1 MWNLMEERK
10 TQWGRR
16 GWRSTPKPKKE
27 FEEKLLEVRKVT
39 RVTTGGRQM
48 SFRATILIGN
58 RKGKVWLGVATGPDV
73 AIAVAKATH
82 DAYKN
87 VKDVMI
93 NDKGTVPYM
102 VEKKFKAAI
111 IRLIPAVPGTG
122 LKAGSAVRSVLEL
135 AGYTNILS
143 KIIGTNN
150 GLNNALLTIEILS
163 SYKKFTKNRGHV
175 ISGLSISQSAA
186 PFLQTADKEVEII
199 SE

>member
-1 MWNLMEERK
+1 MEKK
-10 TQWGRR
+10 TQGGRR
-16 GWRSTPKPKKE
+16 GNRTAPKPKKE

-48 SFRATILIGN
+48 AFRATILIGN
-58 RKGKVWLGVATGPDV
+58 RKGKIWLGVATGPDV

-87 VKDVMI
+87 VKDVAI
-93 NDKGTVPYM
+93 NTNGTVPYM
-102 VEKKFKAAI
+102 VESKFKAAI

-122 LKAGSAVRSVLEL
+122 LKAGSSVRNVLEL

-150 GLNNALLTIEILS
+150 KLNNALLTIEILS
-163 SYKKFTKNRGHV
+163 TYKKFTKNNGHQ
-175 ISGLSISQSAA
+175 ISGLAISQSWATFEADVVAEEAA
-186 PFLQTADKEVEII
+186 
-199 SE
+199 SN

>member
-1 MWNLMEERK
+1 MEKK

-16 GWRSTPKPKKE
+16 GSRANTPKPKKE
-27 FEEKLLEVRKVT
+27 FEEKMLEVRKVT

-48 SFRATILIGN
+48 AFTATILIGN
-58 RKGKVWLGVATGPDV
+58 RKGKVGLGVATGPDV

-87 VKDVMI
+87 VKDVSI

-111 IRLIPAVPGTG
+111 VRLIPAVPGTG
-122 LKAGSAVRSVLEL
+122 LKAGSTVRNVLEL

-143 KIIGTNN
+143 KIVGTTN
-150 GLNNALLTIEILS
+150 GLNNALLTIDILS
-163 SYKKFTKNRGHV
+163 SYKKFTKNKGHH
-175 ISGLSISQSAA
+175 IKGLALSQSTPSYETTPVAEETTEESA
-186 PFLQTADKEVEII
+186 
-199 SE
+199 

>member
-1 MWNLMEERK
+1 MEERK

-16 GWRSTPKPKKE
+16 GAKGAPKPKKE

-48 SFRATILIGN
+48 AFRATILIGN
-58 RKGKVWLGVATGPDV
+58 QKGKIWLGVATGPDV
-73 AIAVAKATH
+73 AIAVSKATH

-87 VKDVMI
+87 VKDVVI

-122 LKAGSAVRSVLEL
+122 LKAGSSVRSVLEL

-150 GLNNALLTIEILS
+150 RLNNALLTIHILS
-163 SYKKFTKNRGHV
+163 SYKKFTKNKWHQ
-175 ISGLSISQSAA
+175 ITGLAISQSSPA
-186 PFLQTADKEVEII
+186 FEQSKVEVVQE
-199 SE
+199 SAE